1 MEILDSSENTVGEY
15 FGLEVNKNQNLVSFS
30 NGIDAK
36 KMDKMKTEYVSFL
49 CFMSSLHAQAVI
61 LKKK

>member
-30 NGIDAK
+30 NGTDAK
-36 KMDKMKTEYVSFL
+36 KMDKMKTEYVSFYASCPVSMHKL
-49 CFMSSLHAQAVI
+49 
-61 LKKK
+61 